1 VLFSG
6 GVDSALVAVAASA
19 GAKVQLLT
27 VGRAGSPDITAAE
40 SAAQLLRLPWSA
52 RVVEDA
58 EISAAMQRYGLRSEP
73 EPRRSVLVSF
83 ALAFGAEAPNPWLV
97 GQGADEL
104 FGGYAHFRGLSEER
118 FRERQTDDWR
128 RLVELD
134 WPATQALAHVQGRV
148 LGAPFLDEPFAARAR
163 TLGTSVSADT
173 AVLTKP
179 ALRAWAERRGV
190 PRSIAERP
198 KRAIQYGTGISA
210 TVRRLARD

>member
-6 GVDSALVAVAASA
+6 GVDSALVAVAASTRT
-19 GAKVQLLT
+19 KVELLT
-27 VGRAGSPDITAAE
+27 VGRAGSPDVLAAE
-40 SAAQLLRLPWSA
+40 SAAQLLQLPWSA

-58 EISAAMQRYGLRSEP
+58 EISAATERYGLRNAP

-83 ALAFGAEAPNPWLV
+83 ALAFGADAPNPWLV

-104 FGGYAHFRGLSEER
+104 FGGYAHFRDLSEAQ
-118 FRERQTDDWR
+118 FRERQAEDWR

-134 WPATQALAHVQGRV
+134 WPATQALARSQGRV
-148 LGAPFLDEPFAARAR
+148 VGAPFLDEPFAAIAR
-163 TLGTSVSADT
+163 RMGTSVSSDT
-173 AVLTKP
+173 VLTKP

-198 KRAIQYGTGISA
+198 KRAIQYGTGIA
-210 TVRRLARD
+210 AAVRRLARD